1 MADPTWDMVS
11 SGSWNTSSKKSQME
25 GRSTALYFKRS
36 KKKKKKKDGSKSAHA
51 QIALESFRLKSKRML
66 WRVCDGVRLF
76 LARR

>member
-25 GRSTALYFKRS
+25 GRSTALDFQLS